1 MNDFESL
8 DFFGEEDSNR
18 GDKRNRKNEEL
29 EKILKLEEETKKSF
43 DAENLEQIINFY
55 YDNGEF
61 EKALSY
67 VNVLLDIYPY
77 STDAWHKKALILDSL
92 GKFDE
97 AIEYFDKA
105 ILLDPTD
112 TEVFINK
119 GITLDN
125 SDKFELALDCFS
137 TAMEMEPGNTD
148 AIF

>member
-1 MNDFESL
+1 MNDFENL
-8 DFFGEEDSNR
+8 DFFSDDDSNSSE
-18 GDKRNRKNEEL
+18 KMNRKNEEL
-29 EKILKLEEETKKSF
+29 EKILKLEEEAKKNF

-55 YDNGEF
+55 YENCEY

-92 GKFDE
+92 GKFEE

-112 TEVFINK
+112 TKYI
-119 GITLDN
+119 
-125 SDKFELALDCFS
+125 
-137 TAMEMEPGNTD
+137 
-148 AIF
+148 